1 MIITRYQKVLAI
13 KKVIRIGWWRK
24 SIKITLVLILIFI
37 SPSKWW
43 IFQLPLNSEFFPDI
57 LMMKR
62 GKTCFILCSL
72 YVFSSLKLVGCFSVF
87 ICPSSHVDEIIWA
100 IFNKMHTMCIRTV
113 QYHVCYICP
122 IKSEDKEEKVNLIR
136 ISWGENRYWFILNS
150 DPLYMVSTVY

>member
-24 SIKITLVLILIFI
+24 SIKITLVLILILFL
-37 SPSKWW
+37 PQNGGYFNCLW
-43 IFQLPLNSEFFPDI
+43 ILNSFLTYWWWNVGRLVSLFVHFTFFP
-57 LMMKR
+57 
-62 GKTCFILCSL
+62 
-72 YVFSSLKLVGCFSVF
+72 LKLVGCFSVF